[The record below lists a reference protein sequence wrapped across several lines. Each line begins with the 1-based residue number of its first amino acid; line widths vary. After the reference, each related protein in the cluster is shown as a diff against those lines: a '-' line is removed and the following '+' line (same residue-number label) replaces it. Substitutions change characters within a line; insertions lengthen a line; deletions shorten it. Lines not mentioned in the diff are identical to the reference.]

1 MPRSFPIIWIAA
13 FLVVIG
19 VELFIIDNLDP
30 YVVAIIIY
38 AGINII
44 LASSLNLINGF
55 AGQFSMGHAG
65 FMAVGAYSGAVVTM
79 AFRDNYPA
87 IFNEPALQPFVF
99 IAAIFAG
106 GLCSAAAGVIVGL
119 PTLRLRGD
127 YLAVVTLGF
136 GEIIRV
142 ILLNLES
149 VGGARGLTNIPGITS
164 FFWVYGFVLICL
176 FVITR
181 LVDSPL
187 GRSFLSVREDEI
199 AAEAVGVNTTRS
211 KVTAFALGAFFAG
224 MAGALFA
231 HYLRVLSPAIFDI
244 QKSFEIIIMVVLGGM
259 GSISGSV
266 VAAVFLT
273 IIREAL
279 RPLQQI
285 TGTDYRMVIYSL
297 VLIVL
302 MLTRPRGLFGT
313 KEITDYLPE
322 RWKAR
327 FGVRRVS
334 PKES

>member
-1 MPRSFPIIWIAA
+1 MPRNFPLLWLCALLIAILLQI
-13 FLVVIG
+13 FV
-19 VELFIIDNLDP
+19 IDNVDP
-30 YVVAIIIY
+30 YVVTIIIY

-65 FMAVGAYSGAVVTM
+65 FMAVGAYVGAVITIT
-79 AFRDNYPA
+79 ARDGFPQ
-87 IFNEPALQPFVF
+87 IFNDPLLQPVIFVG
-99 IAAIFAG
+99 AIVSG
-106 GLCSAAAGVIVGL
+106 GICAAATGVIVGL

-142 ILLNLES
+142 VLLNMES
-149 VGGARGLTNIPGITS
+149 VGGARGLTNIPALTS
-164 FFWVYGFVLICL
+164 FLWVYGFVVICL
-176 FVITR
+176 FVIAR
-181 LVDSPL
+181 LVYSPL

-211 KVTAFALGAFFAG
+211 KVIAFALGAFFAG

-279 RPLQQI
+279 RPLQQL

-297 VLIVL
+297 LLIVL
-302 MLTRPRGLFGT
+302 MLTRPRGIFGT
-313 KEITDYLPE
+313 REISDFI
-322 RWKAR
+322 RRSWKDKGSGDGA
-327 FGVRRVS
+327 GIKV
-334 PKES
+334 E